1 VQHGFTGTPKEMRWL
16 GEYLNGRGYTVCG
29 MRLTGHATQPK
40 DMIRSRYSD
49 WLASVEDGFHMLR
62 SCTEQVFLLGL
73 SMGGILSLISATQ
86 LPVRGVV
93 AMSTPY
99 KLPNNPLL
107 KYAKLLSKF
116 IPFISYGDGEPGAGW
131 FGDAWKEHV
140 CYPQNPVRSIA
151 ELNEAVGIM
160 RAALPEIRVPVLLVS
175 SRDDSS
181 FVVSG
186 MDAIYEALGTSDKQ
200 KVWIEGSGHNI
211 VEEPKRE
218 FVFKTAADFIE
229 RVSQA

>member
-1 VQHGFTGTPKEMRWL
+1 
-16 GEYLNGRGYTVCG
+16 
-29 MRLTGHATQPK
+29 
-40 DMIRSRYSD
+40 
-49 WLASVEDGFHMLR
+49 
-62 SCTEQVFLLGL
+62 
-73 SMGGILSLISATQ
+73 
-86 LPVRGVV
+86 
-93 AMSTPY
+93 
-99 KLPNNPLL
+99 
-107 KYAKLLSKF
+107 
-116 IPFISYGDGEPGAGW
+116 
-131 FGDAWKEHV
+131 V

-151 ELNEAVGIM
+151 ELYEAVGIM